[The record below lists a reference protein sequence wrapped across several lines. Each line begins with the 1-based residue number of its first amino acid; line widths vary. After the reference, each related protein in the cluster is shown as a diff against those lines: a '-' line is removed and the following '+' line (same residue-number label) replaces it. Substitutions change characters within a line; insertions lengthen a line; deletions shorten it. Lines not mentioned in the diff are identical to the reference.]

1 VSIWEEDMSNV
12 ARRIRLAGAA
22 FTAIT
27 GVAALTACSSTSSGS
42 TSDTASCKPAGGNV
56 TLQYWNTVPGMDQV
70 VALWNQKNPTIK
82 VEIKNVSNDQYG
94 QIGNALKAGT
104 APELAQVGYDELANL
119 RIQDAFVD
127 ASACADAK
135 AAKDK
140 FVPWTWS
147 QASFGDTGVFA
158 MPQDT
163 GPMALF
169 VRSDIFSKHGV
180 AIPKT
185 WDEYADAA
193 QKLHAADPNLTIT
206 FFDPNNA
213 EWFNGLLWQ
222 NSAHMYRYAN
232 DKWQVTVDS
241 AQSQQVAQYWQKLIA
256 AKLVRT
262 DLANTSPPMYAAYEK
277 NQVATYVGAAWAYGM
292 FRDNLPK
299 QAGKWTIVPMPTW
312 GSSPASGDWGGSTVA
327 FMKGDKHLYE
337 SVKFNVWLNTDPEA
351 LALENKLGGLYPAS
365 LAGLQLPAL
374 SLGVPYY
381 NNQKIFD
388 VFADSSKNIDT
399 SFTWG
404 PTQKTVNLALQD
416 AMAKAAAGNGTIS
429 DALKAAQ
436 ATALSSMKDQ
446 AIPAVAGN

>member
-1 VSIWEEDMSNV
+1 MTPTTS
-12 ARRIRLAGAA
+12 RFRLAGAVLTVGA
-22 FTAIT
+22 V
-27 GVAALTACSSTSSGS
+27 VAALAACSSSDPSSGDAGDS
-42 TSDTASCKPAGGNV
+42 GSAAASCEPSTGPV
-56 TLQYWNTVPGMDQV
+56 TLQYWNTVPGMDKV
-70 VALWNQKNPTIK
+70 VALWNQKNPNIK
-82 VEIKNVSNDQYG
+82 IEIKNVSNDQYG

-104 APELAQVGYDELANL
+104 APELAQVGYDQLSAL
-119 RIQDAFVD
+119 RLQDAFVD

-147 QASFGDTGVFA
+147 QTSFGDTGVFA

-169 VRSDIFSKHGV
+169 VRKDLLQKHGV

-185 WDEYADAA
+185 WDEYAVAA
-193 QKLHAADPNLTIT
+193 EKLHAADPKLSMT

-222 NSAHMYRYAN
+222 NSAKMYAYAD

-241 AQSQQVAQYWQKLIA
+241 EQSRQVAEYWQKLIA

-277 NQVATYVGAAWAYGM
+277 NEVATYVGAAWAYGM
-292 FRDNLPK
+292 FRDNLPQ

-312 GSSPASGDWGGSTVA
+312 GTNPASGDWGGSTVA
-327 FMKGDKHLYE
+327 FMKGNQHLYE
-337 SVKFNVWLNTDPEA
+337 SVKFNTWLNTDPEA
-351 LALENKLGGLYPAS
+351 LALENKLGGLYPAAT
-365 LAGLQLPAL
+365 AGLELPAL
-374 SLGVPYY
+374 SQGVEYY
-381 NNQKIFD
+381 GNEKIFD
-388 VFADSSKNIDT
+388 VFAESSKNIDT

-416 AMAKAAAGNGTIS
+416 AMAKAAAGDGTLA
-429 DALKAAQ
+429 DAVKKAQEA
-436 ATALSSMKDQ
+436 ALSSMKDQ
-446 AIPAVAGN
+446 AIPAAAGN

>member
-1 VSIWEEDMSNV
+1 MSSTHS
-12 ARRIRLAGAA
+12 RLRLAGVAL
-22 FTAIT
+22 T
-27 GVAALTACSSTSSGS
+27 VAALAACSAPKDQDSG
-42 TSDTASCKPAGGNV
+42 TTADACAPASGPV

-70 VALWNQKNPTIK
+70 VARWNKANPTIK
-82 VEIKNVSNDQYG
+82 VELKNVSNDQYG

-119 RIQDAFVD
+119 RLQDAFVD
-127 ASACADAK
+127 VSACADAK

-147 QASFGDTGVFA
+147 QSSFGDTGVFA

-169 VRSDIFSKHGV
+169 VRSDIFAKHGI

-185 WDEYADAA
+185 WDEYAAAA
-193 QKLHAADPNLTIT
+193 QKLHAADPNVTIT

-222 NSAHMYRYAN
+222 NSAHMYSYAG

-241 AQSQQVAQYWQKLIA
+241 EQSRQVAAYWQDLIA
-256 AKLVRT
+256 KKLVRT

-312 GSSPASGDWGGSTVA
+312 GANPASGDWGGSTVA
-327 FMKGDKHLYE
+327 FMKGNKHLYE

-374 SLGVPYY
+374 AQGVPYY

-388 VFADSSKNIDT
+388 VFAESSKNIDT

-416 AMAKAAAGNGTIS
+416 AMAKAAAGKGTLN
-429 DALKAAQ
+429 DALKTAQ
-436 ATALSSMKDQ
+436 DTALSSMKDQ
-446 AIPAVAGN
+446 AIPAAAG